1 MNTFRTKE
9 LLQELETITASNLNT
24 ILEQVAP
31 LSTAQLTWKKDSV
44 SWSIQEILAHLNE
57 YALYYNEVISRR
69 IDKTRFREPR
79 QTFISS
85 PLGRSAWSSMKLG
98 NARNVKRKLRSPRQY
113 NPTLNKEIILENSVA
128 NFIQHQKELIGIV
141 QKAANVSLRKVRIPI
156 SISKLIRLRL
166 GDALMFVIYHNERH
180 VQQVLSVINHK
191 QFPKNDSEA

>member
-1 MNTFRTKE
+1 
-9 LLQELETITASNLNT
+9 
-24 ILEQVAP
+24 
-31 LSTAQLTWKKDSV
+31 
-44 SWSIQEILAHLNE
+44 
-57 YALYYNEVISRR
+57 
-69 IDKTRFREPR
+69 
-79 QTFISS
+79 
-85 PLGRSAWSSMKLG
+85 
-98 NARNVKRKLRSPRQY
+98 
-113 NPTLNKEIILENSVA
+113 VA